1 MGSKSELKSCCV
13 CKNEFDISLM
23 YRQGRSK
30 YYCENCVEPSYRDW
44 CILFE
49 YVKKLYNV
57 KQISPMIITQLNK
70 YKKDKDYSFT
80 DIGMYYTLKYYYEM
94 LQNEVNEE
102 KGVGIIPY
110 YYGKASKFYGRVFD
124 LEEIADTFDFAS
136 VKKKVSTKYLNSRK
150 TLNNSNKQISLELWK
165 DEENSNEESE

>member
-49 YVKKLYNV
+49 YVKKN
-57 KQISPMIITQLNK
+57 
-70 YKKDKDYSFT
+70 FT
-80 DIGMYYTLKYYYEM
+80 T
-94 LQNEVNEE
+94 
-102 KGVGIIPY
+102 
-110 YYGKASKFYGRVFD
+110 
-124 LEEIADTFDFAS
+124 
-136 VKKKVSTKYLNSRK
+136 
-150 TLNNSNKQISLELWK
+150 
-165 DEENSNEESE
+165 